1 MSSGSGI
8 GSGSGGFGSGSSG
21 GGSSGDDAACRLC
34 YCHSCRERREFV
46 SAAARGRGA

>member
-8 GSGSGGFGSGSSG
+8 GGIG
-21 GGSSGDDAACRLC
+21 GGIGGDDAACRLC

-46 SAAARGRGA
+46 SAAARGGREQ

>member
-8 GSGSGGFGSGSSG
+8 GG
-21 GGSSGDDAACRLC
+21 GGGGGGDDAACRLC

-46 SAAARGRGA
+46 SAAVRGGREQ

>member
-8 GSGSGGFGSGSSG
+8 GGGIG
-21 GGSSGDDAACRLC
+21 GGDDTACRLC

-46 SAAARGRGA
+46 SAAARGGREQ